1 MGIKVK
7 AIERNVN
14 FAKKGDKEAE
24 AKYMFVMQPELYGKL
39 NQEKVIAQAALNC
52 GMPKAAMTSA
62 VNAYGAVVSDWATEG
77 HSIPIPGLGTIRFG
91 VRSNAV
97 TDVSDV
103 KTSLI
108 TTRRFIF
115 TPTSDLKKALAATSI
130 SITCYDRNGEVVKT
144 VTSDDKDDIE
154 DPENEDKNN
163 AGKNPSDSKDNTDKG
178 DSKGDSGKEDAGSGN
193 TEQGGSGTG
202 DSNPDGSKEFE

>member
-97 TDVSDV
+97 TDVADV

-115 TPTSDLKKALAATSI
+115 TPTTDLKKALAATSI
-130 SITCYDRNGEVVKT
+130 SITCYDRNGEIVKT

-163 AGKNPSDSKDNTDKG
+163 AGKNPSDSKDNA
-178 DSKGDSGKEDAGSGN
+178 GKDESGSGN
-193 TEQGGSGTG
+193 TEQGGSSTG
-202 DSNPDGSKEFE
+202 DSESGGSKEYE

>member
-24 AKYMFVMQPELYGKL
+24 PKFMFIMQPELYGKL
-39 NQEKVIAQAALNC
+39 GLEKVIAQAALNC
-52 GMPKAAMTSA
+52 GMPKAAMQSA

-97 TDVSDV
+97 TDVTDV
-103 KTSLI
+103 KSSLI

-115 TPTSDLKKALAATSI
+115 TPSTDLKKALAATSI
-130 SITCYDRNGEVVKT
+130 SITCYDRNGKVVKT
-144 VTSDDKDDIE
+144 VTSEDKDDIE
-154 DPENEDKNN
+154 DPDNENN
-163 AGKNPSDSKDNTDKG
+163 AAQNPSDSKDNTSEGDNKG
-178 DSKGDSGKEDAGSGN
+178 NTGKEEGGSG
-193 TEQGGSGTG
+193 TEQGGSSTDEPG
-202 DSNPDGSKEFE
+202 KEFD